1 MALVGSYNQGNSNN
15 SDYQNNQY
23 QNGQY
28 QENHYQNGQYQG
40 SQYQNSQYQG
50 NQYQNSQYQGSQYSD
65 SQNYSQYTSQ
75 NGYTQQA
82 NTQQGY
88 SQSSS
93 ALNQVNRNQKESVLF
108 GNHLCL
114 VPPQIP
120 NDYNT
125 VLYFKGRDCYGNQVW
140 VPISENLLSRHM
152 MLIGGIGTGK
162 TNAFFQMLFQLNG
175 RLTQNDVMIIFDT
188 KGDFVKEFYTPGDV
202 IISNDRMAVGPEGTA
217 DYWNIFN
224 EVAPGE
230 QEYASVM
237 EISKSLFKE
246 ACEKTS
252 QVFFPNAA
260 RDIFM
265 AIMLHFLRY
274 AHAKNDYRFLNNEE
288 LIKFI
293 KSKTSSEL
301 RAMLD
306 SYPDLRAMTSYI
318 ESDDSPQ
325 TQGVI
330 SELQQIVRNIFVG
343 NFAKKGTLGLQS
355 LVRAKGGRKIF
366 IEYDL
371 SYGELLTPIY
381 SLMFDMGIKEALGRG
396 RSEGNVYFI
405 TDEFRLLPNL
415 EHVDDAVNFGRSLG
429 IKFMI
434 GIQNVEQIYDNY
446 GEERAHSI
454 MSGFLTSL
462 NFRVNDPK
470 SREYIKDLFG
480 KNRKIEV
487 YATSVQSKGMVEERR
502 EGNVVEDWNVTNLK
516 IGQAIIGFPEYEPFI
531 FQFDVWNE

>member
-1 MALVGSYNQGNSNN
+1 MALVGSYNSGQPNNQQYKGNPYGNP
-15 SDYQNNQY
+15 QY
-23 QNGQY
+23 QNQY
-28 QENHYQNGQYQG
+28 
-40 SQYQNSQYQG
+40 
-50 NQYQNSQYQGSQYSD
+50 NQQ
-65 SQNYSQYTSQ
+65 QNYSQQGMGQQSYAPQ
-75 NGYTQQA
+75 NDA
-82 NTQQGY
+82 AMNM
-88 SQSSS
+88 
-93 ALNQVNRNQKESVLF
+93 VNRNQKDSVLF
-108 GNHLCL
+108 GNDLHLT
-114 VPPQIP
+114 PPDIP
-120 NDYNT
+120 NDQNT
-125 VLYFKGRDCYGNQVW
+125 VLYFKGKDGHGNPWW
-140 VPISENLLSRHM
+140 VPISEHVLSRHI

-162 TNAFFQMLFQLNG
+162 TNAFFQMMSQLNN
-175 RLTQNDVMIIFDT
+175 RITQDDIMIIFDT
-188 KGDFVKEFYTPGDV
+188 KGDFYKEFYRPGDV
-202 IISNDRMAVGPEGTA
+202 IISNDGTA
-217 DYWNIFN
+217 IGPDGNPDYWNIFN
-224 EVAPGE
+224 EVAEGE
-230 QEYASVM
+230 QEYASVL

-246 ACEKTS
+246 ACENSS

-265 AIMLHFLRY
+265 ACMLHFLRY
-274 AHAKNDYRFLNNEE
+274 AHAKNDNRFLNNEE

-293 KSKTSSEL
+293 KSKTSKDL
-301 RAMLD
+301 RTMLN

-318 ESDDSPQ
+318 SSDDSPQ
-325 TQGVI
+325 TQGVL

-343 NFAKKGTLGLQS
+343 NFAKKGTLGLQK
-355 LVRAKGGRKIF
+355 LVREKGGRKIF

-371 SYGELLTPIY
+371 SYGEMLTPIY
-381 SLMFDMGIKEALGRG
+381 SLMFDMGIKQALGRS
-396 RSEGNVYFI
+396 RSEGSAYFI

-470 SREYIKDLFG
+470 SREYIKDQFG

-502 EGNVVEDWNVTNLK
+502 EGNVVEDWNVSNLK

-531 FQFDVWNE
+531 FQFDVWDQC

>member
-1 MALVGSYNQGNSNN
+1 MALVGAYNSGQP
-15 SDYQNNQY
+15 NNQ
-23 QNGQY
+23 
-28 QENHYQNGQYQG
+28 
-40 SQYQNSQYQG
+40 QYQG
-50 NQYQNSQYQGSQYSD
+50 NPYGNPQYQNQYNQQ
-65 SQNYSQYTSQ
+65 QNY
-75 NGYTQQA
+75 N
-82 NTQQGY
+82 QQGMGQ
-88 SQSSS
+88 QSY
-93 ALNQVNRNQKESVLF
+93 APQNDAAINMVNRNQKDTVLF
-108 GNHLCL
+108 GNDLHLT
-114 VPPQIP
+114 PPDIP
-120 NDYNT
+120 NDQNT
-125 VLYFKGRDCYGNQVW
+125 VLYFKGKDGHGNPWW
-140 VPISENLLSRHM
+140 VPISEHVLSRHI

-162 TNAFFQMLFQLNG
+162 TNAFFQMMSQLNN
-175 RLTQNDVMIIFDT
+175 RITQDDIMIIFDT
-188 KGDFVKEFYTPGDV
+188 KGDFYKEFYRPGDV
-202 IISNDRMAVGPEGTA
+202 IISNDGTA
-217 DYWNIFN
+217 IGPDGNPDYWNIFN
-224 EVAPGE
+224 EVAEGE
-230 QEYASVM
+230 QEYASVL

-246 ACEKTS
+246 ACENSS

-265 AIMLHFLRY
+265 ACMLHFLRY
-274 AHAKNDYRFLNNEE
+274 AHAKNDNRFLNNEE

-293 KSKTSSEL
+293 KSKTSKDL
-301 RAMLD
+301 RTMLN

-318 ESDDSPQ
+318 SSDDSPQ
-325 TQGVI
+325 TQGVL

-343 NFAKKGTLGLQS
+343 NFAKKGTLGLQK
-355 LVRAKGGRKIF
+355 LVREKGGRKIF

-371 SYGELLTPIY
+371 SYGEMLTPIY
-381 SLMFDMGIKEALGRG
+381 SLMFDMGIKQALGRS
-396 RSEGNVYFI
+396 RSEGSAYFI

-470 SREYIKDLFG
+470 SREYIKDQFG

-502 EGNVVEDWNVTNLK
+502 EGNVVEDWNVSNLK

-531 FQFDVWNE
+531 FQFDIWDQC

>member
-1 MALVGSYNQGNSNN
+1 MALVGAYNSGQP
-15 SDYQNNQY
+15 NNQ
-23 QNGQY
+23 
-28 QENHYQNGQYQG
+28 
-40 SQYQNSQYQG
+40 QYQG
-50 NQYQNSQYQGSQYSD
+50 NPYGNPQYQNQYNQQ
-65 SQNYSQYTSQ
+65 QNY
-75 NGYTQQA
+75 N
-82 NTQQGY
+82 QQGMGQ
-88 SQSSS
+88 QSY
-93 ALNQVNRNQKESVLF
+93 APQNDAAINMVNRNQKDTVLF
-108 GNHLCL
+108 GNDLHLT
-114 VPPQIP
+114 PPDIP
-120 NDYNT
+120 NDQNT
-125 VLYFKGRDCYGNQVW
+125 VLYFKGKDGHGNPWW
-140 VPISENLLSRHM
+140 VPISEHVLSRHI

-162 TNAFFQMLFQLNG
+162 TNAFFQMMSQLNN
-175 RLTQNDVMIIFDT
+175 RITQDDIMIIFDT
-188 KGDFVKEFYTPGDV
+188 KGDFYKEFYRPGDV
-202 IISNDRMAVGPEGTA
+202 IISNDGTA
-217 DYWNIFN
+217 IGPDGNPDYWNIFN
-224 EVAPGE
+224 EVAEGE
-230 QEYASVM
+230 QEYASVL

-246 ACEKTS
+246 ACENSS

-265 AIMLHFLRY
+265 ACMLHFLRY
-274 AHAKNDYRFLNNEE
+274 AHAKNDNRFLNNEE

-293 KSKTSSEL
+293 KSKTSKDL
-301 RAMLD
+301 RTMLN

-318 ESDDSPQ
+318 SSDDSPQ
-325 TQGVI
+325 TQGVL

-343 NFAKKGTLGLQS
+343 NFAKKGTLGLQK
-355 LVRAKGGRKIF
+355 LVREKGGRKIF

-371 SYGELLTPIY
+371 SYGEMLTPIY
-381 SLMFDMGIKEALGRG
+381 SLMFDMGIKQALGRS
-396 RSEGNVYFI
+396 RSEGSAYFI

-470 SREYIKDLFG
+470 SREYIKDQFG

-502 EGNVVEDWNVTNLK
+502 EGNVVEDWDVSNLK

-531 FQFDVWNE
+531 FQFDIWDQC

>member
-1 MALVGSYNQGNSNN
+1 MALVGAYNSGQP
-15 SDYQNNQY
+15 NNQ
-23 QNGQY
+23 
-28 QENHYQNGQYQG
+28 
-40 SQYQNSQYQG
+40 QYQG
-50 NQYQNSQYQGSQYSD
+50 NPYGNPQYQNQYNQQ
-65 SQNYSQYTSQ
+65 QNY
-75 NGYTQQA
+75 N
-82 NTQQGY
+82 QQGMGQ
-88 SQSSS
+88 QSY
-93 ALNQVNRNQKESVLF
+93 APQNDAAINMVNRNQKDTVLF
-108 GNHLCL
+108 GNDLHLT
-114 VPPQIP
+114 PPDIP
-120 NDYNT
+120 NDQNT
-125 VLYFKGRDCYGNQVW
+125 VLYFKGKDGHGNPWW
-140 VPISENLLSRHM
+140 VPISEHVLSRHI

-162 TNAFFQMLFQLNG
+162 TNAFFQMMSQLNN
-175 RLTQNDVMIIFDT
+175 RITQDDIMIIFDT
-188 KGDFVKEFYTPGDV
+188 KGDFYKEFYRPGDV
-202 IISNDRMAVGPEGTA
+202 IISNDGTA
-217 DYWNIFN
+217 IGPDGNPDYWNIFN
-224 EVAPGE
+224 EVAEGE
-230 QEYASVM
+230 QEYASVL

-246 ACEKTS
+246 ACENSS

-265 AIMLHFLRY
+265 ACMLHFLRY
-274 AHAKNDYRFLNNEE
+274 AHAKNDNRFLNNEE

-293 KSKTSSEL
+293 KSKTSKDL
-301 RAMLD
+301 RTMLN

-318 ESDDSPQ
+318 SSDDSPQ
-325 TQGVI
+325 TQGVL

-343 NFAKKGTLGLQS
+343 NFAKKGTLGLQK
-355 LVRAKGGRKIF
+355 LVREKGGRKIF

-371 SYGELLTPIY
+371 SYGEMLTPIY
-381 SLMFDMGIKEALGRG
+381 SLMFDMGIKQALGRS
-396 RSEGNVYFI
+396 RSEGSAYFI

-470 SREYIKDLFG
+470 SREYIKDQFG

-502 EGNVVEDWNVTNLK
+502 EGNVVEDWNLSNLK

-531 FQFDVWNE
+531 FQFDIWDQC

>member
-1 MALVGSYNQGNSNN
+1 MALVGSYNSGQP
-15 SDYQNNQY
+15 NNQ
-23 QNGQY
+23 
-28 QENHYQNGQYQG
+28 
-40 SQYQNSQYQG
+40 QYQG
-50 NQYQNSQYQGSQYSD
+50 NPYGNPQYQNQYNQQ
-65 SQNYSQYTSQ
+65 QNY
-75 NGYTQQA
+75 N
-82 NTQQGY
+82 QQGMGQ
-88 SQSSS
+88 QSY
-93 ALNQVNRNQKESVLF
+93 APQNDAAINMVNRNQKDSVLF
-108 GNHLCL
+108 GNDLHLT
-114 VPPQIP
+114 PPDIP
-120 NDYNT
+120 NDQNT
-125 VLYFKGRDCYGNQVW
+125 VLYFKGKDGHGNPWW
-140 VPISENLLSRHM
+140 VPISEHVLSRHI

-162 TNAFFQMLFQLNG
+162 TNAFFQMMSQLNN
-175 RLTQNDVMIIFDT
+175 RITQDDIMIIFDT
-188 KGDFVKEFYTPGDV
+188 KGDFYKEFYRPGDV
-202 IISNDRMAVGPEGTA
+202 IISNDGTA
-217 DYWNIFN
+217 IGPDGNPDYWNIFN
-224 EVAPGE
+224 EVAEGE
-230 QEYASVM
+230 QEYASVL

-246 ACEKTS
+246 ACENTN

-265 AIMLHFLRY
+265 ATMLHFLRY
-274 AHAKNDYRFLNNEE
+274 AKAKNDRRYLNNEE

-293 KSKTSSEL
+293 KSKTSKEL
-301 RAMLD
+301 RAMLN

-318 ESDDSPQ
+318 SSDDSPQ
-325 TQGVI
+325 TQGVL

-343 NFAKKGTLGLQS
+343 NFAKKGTLGLQK
-355 LVRAKGGRKIF
+355 LVREKGGRKIF

-371 SYGELLTPIY
+371 SYGEMLTPIY
-381 SLMFDMGIKEALGRG
+381 SLMFDMGIKQALGRS
-396 RSEGNVYFI
+396 RSEGSAYFI

-470 SREYIKDLFG
+470 SREYIKDQFG

-502 EGNVVEDWNVTNLK
+502 EGNVVEDWNVSNLK

-531 FQFDVWNE
+531 FQFDVWDQC